1 MRTNQPRVVKILS
14 RTFRPVKQAVWN
26 PTNRQILNRIDPTS
40 GTGLRRGTIGD
51 LSSVPNGEFPAS
63 KSSLVRARPS
73 KVRGS
78 RHPIALRVVLSN
90 SERPLARPAKVDRRP
105 KTVRELLVQV
115 CKPCKIWTVGGEG
128 SLHASHRNM
137 FPGKHLRA

>member
-1 MRTNQPRVVKILS
+1 M
-14 RTFRPVKQAVWN
+14 KQAVWN
-26 PTNRQILNRIDPTS
+26 PTNWQILNRIDPTS
-40 GTGLRRGTIGD
+40 ATGLRRGTIGA

-63 KSSLVRARPS
+63 KSSLVRVRPS

-105 KTVRELLVQV
+105 KIVRELLVQYKSV
-115 CKPCKIWTVGGEG
+115 NRVKSGQSAVKVRFIGRWDLP
-128 SLHASHRNM
+128 
-137 FPGKHLRA
+137 F